1 MAAAKKK
8 RRVAMVELK
17 EKIIIDKNNYV
28 KVFTD
33 GNFEVHC
40 TAHGPLGANVYM
52 FENRGGGLLKWSQRR
67 GCSFVTKLRYFK

>member
-1 MAAAKKK
+1 MATAKKK

-33 GNFEVHC
+33 GNFEIHC
-40 TAHGPLGANVYM
+40 TAYGPLGANVYH
-52 FENRGGGLLKWSQRR
+52 FENIGGGLLKWSQRR
-67 GCSFVTKLRYFK
+67 SYSFVSKLHYY

>member
-1 MAAAKKK
+1 
-8 RRVAMVELK
+8 MVELK
-17 EKIIIDKNNYV
+17 EKIIIDDNNYI

-40 TAHGPLGANVYM
+40 KAYGPLGANVYY

-67 GCSFVTKLRYFK
+67 SYSFVTKARNY